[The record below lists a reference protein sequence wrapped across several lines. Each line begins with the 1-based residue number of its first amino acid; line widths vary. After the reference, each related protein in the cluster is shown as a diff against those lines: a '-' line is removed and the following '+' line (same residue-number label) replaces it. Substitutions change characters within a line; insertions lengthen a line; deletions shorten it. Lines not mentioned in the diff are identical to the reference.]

1 MIKKIQI
8 KNINFTIRLSIYDVV
23 SVILI
28 IVCIFSTIN
37 KISKLVLFAIAIIL
51 DFISRYKNKEN
62 NKSI

>member
-8 KNINFTIRLSIYDVV
+8 KNINFIIRLSIYDVV

-62 NKSI
+62 N

>member
-62 NKSI
+62 N

>member
-51 DFISRYKNKEN
+51 DFISRYKNKDN
-62 NKSI
+62 N

>member
-8 KNINFTIRLSIYDVV
+8 KNINFTIRLSIYDVI

-62 NKSI
+62 N